1 MIVLSIDC
9 CEDKGEIRLANVWID
24 HGYVL
29 ENQEY
34 IHLVNDSL
42 YHNEDDIEVLFD
54 KRFEDTVVVKGEARD
69 LEIRLYV
76 FSIKDKADVYV
87 ELEVLDLEFGSY
99 AYADRI
105 ELKDGYNEYEVQLN
119 DETNLLVTVNG

>member
-1 MIVLSIDC
+1 M
-9 CEDKGEIRLANVWID
+9 ANVWISY
-24 HGYVL
+24 GYVL
-29 ENQEY
+29 ENLEY

-54 KRFEDTVVVKGEARD
+54 KRFEDTVVVKGEGRD

-87 ELEVLDLEFGSY
+87 ELEVLDLEFGAY